1 MLVKPEIFAR
11 KLIIKGIRLIPIS
24 TGKSAK
30 PAMQI
35 LYKEAKTAL
44 LEIVKITFGD
54 SYQFNSF
61 AMMNHAGT
69 KLIWGSSRNG
79 TTMYDL
85 NLFLADWTDEPVAS
99 SGVLS
104 LILVPFL
111 LLFA

>member
-1 MLVKPEIFAR
+1 MLVVPDIFET
-11 KLIIKGIRLIPIS
+11 KLIIKGIRLILIS
-24 TGKSAK
+24 MDKLAK
-30 PAMQI
+30 TAMQI
-35 LYKEAKTAL
+35 SYKEAKTAL
-44 LEIVKITFGD
+44 FGIVKITFGD

-79 TTMYDL
+79 TSMYDL